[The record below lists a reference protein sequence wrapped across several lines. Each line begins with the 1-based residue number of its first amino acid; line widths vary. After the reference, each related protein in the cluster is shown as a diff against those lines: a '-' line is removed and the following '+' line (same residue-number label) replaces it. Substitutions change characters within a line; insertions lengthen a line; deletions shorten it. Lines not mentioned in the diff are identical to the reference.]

1 MNNERFNKIVAE
13 LKFAGEY
20 AAICGGAYMLGGADM
35 ALAFVRKTPAPL
47 VGAVVGGPV
56 GLIAGAAALG
66 GYVAF
71 KHYRARR

>member
-35 ALAFVRKTPAPL
+35 ALAFVRKLRRRSWARL
-47 VGAVVGGPV
+47 S
-56 GLIAGAAALG
+56 AARSA
-66 GYVAF
+66 
-71 KHYRARR
+71 